1 MQFIQQ
7 SPAGGRRGG
16 DVRPHEDGV
25 QTDALDVGPRDGQGL
40 VPAQQPEEPGPPQQK
55 QTPDAGRVGVQ
66 LHIVHPAKAGPVL
79 QLDDFLA
86 AQLPKGHLPRP
97 LIVPSYAG
105 AGRTMQK
112 GWKILPRMCYTG
124 RSAIPT
130 FFKEVSSMYKN
141 IVFDFGGVM
150 VDFDPHKYLID
161 LFGNRGLEE
170 EVYDLTF
177 GSREW
182 RLLDAGRI
190 TRREANERML
200 QRARAVGRGF
210 EVEGVLDDW
219 MHILR
224 PRRRMQELVRKLK
237 SRGYCV
243 YYLSNIPED
252 VLDFLT
258 ERDLK
263 GLFDGG
269 VASCEVH
276 INKPDPRIYK
286 ALLDKYQ
293 LKAGESVFIDDRLEN
308 VQAAFRLGF
317 AGIQMKDSVGTLV
330 RSLATCSV
338 VIH

>member
-1 MQFIQQ
+1 
-7 SPAGGRRGG
+7 
-16 DVRPHEDGV
+16 
-25 QTDALDVGPRDGQGL
+25 
-40 VPAQQPEEPGPPQQK
+40 
-55 QTPDAGRVGVQ
+55 
-66 LHIVHPAKAGPVL
+66 
-79 QLDDFLA
+79 
-86 AQLPKGHLPRP
+86 
-97 LIVPSYAG
+97 
-105 AGRTMQK
+105 
-112 GWKILPRMCYTG
+112 
-124 RSAIPT
+124 
-130 FFKEVSSMYKN
+130 MYKN

-150 VDFDPHKYLID
+150 VDFDPYEYLVD
-161 LFGNRGLEE
+161 LFGNH
-170 EVYDLTF
+170 EVEDEVFALTF
-177 GSREW
+177 GSEEW
-182 RLLDAGRI
+182 QLLDAGRI
-190 TRREANERML
+190 TRGEANLRML
-200 QRARAVGRGF
+200 DRAKKAGRAF
-210 EVEGVLDDW
+210 EVQGVLDDW

-224 PRRRMQELVRKLK
+224 PRRRMQTLVEQLK
-237 SRGYCV
+237 QHGYCV